1 MKLLNFA
8 FHACILSREF
18 IIKFGYN
25 ARSHWLKE
33 RAISE
38 YRSWAKAITPIAKLY
53 YVPRFPG
60 LDSQGFLRHLKIKFQ
75 KKRAGK

>member
-33 RAISE
+33 RAYQSIGAE
-38 YRSWAKAITPIAKLY
+38 LKL
-53 YVPRFPG
+53 
-60 LDSQGFLRHLKIKFQ
+60 SRHLPNCTMSHDFPDSTLKVFYVT
-75 KKRAGK
+75 